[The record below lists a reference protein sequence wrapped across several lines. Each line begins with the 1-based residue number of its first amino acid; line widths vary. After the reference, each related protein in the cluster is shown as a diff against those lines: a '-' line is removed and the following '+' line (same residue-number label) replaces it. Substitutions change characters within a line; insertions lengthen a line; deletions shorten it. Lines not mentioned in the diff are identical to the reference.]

1 MHRTPQIA
9 QLACRAFAEFL
20 YLLQRTA
27 LRGGRNHENIL
38 TRNCFGTVGQASG
51 LRSASWA
58 NSRYSGNLQWT
69 LSNN

>member
-1 MHRTPQIA
+1 
-9 QLACRAFAEFL
+9 L